1 MDTGE
6 GRFAS
11 LHPGKASELEL
22 KGLNVFRVGEF
33 THLKGSKFEI
43 VEISETKLTL
53 ELVALPK
60 V

>member
-11 LHPGKASELEL
+11 LHPEKANEL
-22 KGLNVFRVGEF
+22 KKKGLEVFRVGEM

-43 VEISETKLTL
+43 TGISENELTL
-53 ELVALPK
+53 RLVPIT
-60 V
+60 